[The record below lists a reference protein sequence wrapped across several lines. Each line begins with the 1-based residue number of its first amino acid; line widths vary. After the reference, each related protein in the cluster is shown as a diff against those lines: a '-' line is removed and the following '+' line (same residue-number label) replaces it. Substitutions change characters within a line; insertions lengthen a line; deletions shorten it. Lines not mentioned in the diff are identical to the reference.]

1 MNLYKGIG
9 ALMKYLIF
17 ALMLMVIY
25 SLGSASF
32 YMLKGRDSKKMAK
45 ALTWRIG
52 LSLLIFALL
61 LAAAIAGWWEPHAIL
76 SSR

>member
-1 MNLYKGIG
+1 
-9 ALMKYLIF
+9 MKYLIY

-32 YMLKGRDSKKMAK
+32 YMLKARDSKKMAK

-61 LAAAIAGWWEPHAIL
+61 LVAAIVGWWEPHAIL
-76 SSR
+76 SSG